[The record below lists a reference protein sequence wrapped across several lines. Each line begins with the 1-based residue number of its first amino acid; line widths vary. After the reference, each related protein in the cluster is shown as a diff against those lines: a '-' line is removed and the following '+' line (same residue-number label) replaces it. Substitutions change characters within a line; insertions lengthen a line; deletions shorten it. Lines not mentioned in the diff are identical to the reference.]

1 MLVKPDPSSLCQQT
15 FAYAVAELFISVPQF
30 IKAYVKANSKK

>member
-1 MLVKPDPSSLCQQT
+1 MLVKPDPSSLCQLA
-15 FAYAVAELFISVPQF
+15 FAYSVAETFIAVPQF